1 MAEGTSTNA
10 ILIHAKHEFRAE
22 PEEIIVKVRISEIS
36 DSKLAGIF
44 AMAKL
49 EESRDNY
56 MEKHL
61 ERVRT
66 FCCLLTER
74 LHGHPSYGQEIDSGF
89 TDNIYYASPLHD
101 IGKAAIPDHILIKR
115 GRLTNE
121 EFTIM
126 KSHADHGAR
135 TLETLKRNY
144 PGSEVLAMGIAISR
158 HHHEKWDGTGYPQ
171 GLSGEDIPL
180 AARIMAV
187 ADVYDALRSDRC
199 YKRAFSHEY
208 SSRVIRKKSGSHFDP
223 EIVSAFVDLQEEF
236 NQRK

>member
-1 MAEGTSTNA
+1 MKVA
-10 ILIHAKHEFRAE
+10 IN
-22 PEEIIVKVRISEIS
+22 EIP
-36 DSKLAGIF
+36 DSQLAGFF

-49 EESRDNY
+49 AESRDNY

-66 FCCLLTER
+66 FCRLLTER
-74 LHGHPSYGQEIDSGF
+74 LSDHSSYGKEIDSGF
-89 TDNIYYASPLHD
+89 TDNIFWASPLHD
-101 IGKAAIPDHILIKR
+101 IGKAAIPDHILIKC
-115 GRLTNE
+115 GGLTNE

-135 TLETLKRNY
+135 TLEAFKRNY
-144 PGSEVLAMGIAISR
+144 PGSEVLSMGIAISR
-158 HHHEKWDGTGYPQ
+158 HHHEKWDGTGYPL

-208 SSRVIRKKSGSHFDP
+208 SSRVIMQKSGTHFDP
-223 EIVSAFVDLQEEF
+223 KIVSAFVDLQEEF
-236 NQRK
+236 NESRNRMDE